1 MKMSLNAP
9 LYHAM
14 NKAPVRIETSSR
26 FDSIRERFRGCGVIR
41 IPDSPD
47 AFKDAAW
54 EKVLPYYEE
63 LASRPLDRGNVEEW
77 LADWSR
83 FESLLSEA
91 GALAS
96 FEYSCDTTDPARES
110 AQLRFGT
117 QISPKAHE
125 QRVRLEGRL
134 VDLGYVR
141 PGLET
146 VIERFRNQMQLF
158 DEANVPLFAELSSLA
173 TRWSKVNGALSVEWE
188 GEDKTPAQ
196 LLPFLLSDDRAVR
209 ERAFRLRAKPY
220 IEQRAVLAE
229 IFDRMLE
236 LRSRVAK
243 NSGFEN
249 FRDFVHLEKNRFDY
263 TPADCLR
270 FHEAVDSAVLPAVE
284 RILER
289 RRRRMGLDRLRPW
302 DTEVDPEGRAPLKP
316 FDDIDTFIDRAAGV
330 FSHVDPEFRVY
341 FKRMA
346 DAKLLD
352 LDNRKGKAPGGYC
365 QTLAFSKM
373 PLIFMNAVG
382 IDSDVTTLL
391 HESGH
396 AFHSFEASA
405 LPILF
410 QRHPGSEMA
419 EVASMSMELL
429 ASPFIDQASGGY
441 YTNEE
446 ARRSRTELLEGIVLF
461 FPHCASV
468 DAFQQWV
475 YVEEAGRDDDAR
487 DAKWLELR
495 RRFEADA
502 VDWNGLDSERIA
514 RWYQQPH
521 FFAAPFYYIEY
532 GIAQLGALQI
542 WRNSLGDRREAVRKY
557 REALALGA
565 TRPMPELFKAA
576 GARMIFDSK
585 GMRELIELVE
595 EELTKLED

>member
-1 MKMSLNAP
+1 VA
-9 LYHAM
+9 
-14 NKAPVRIETSSR
+14 T
-26 FDSIRERFRGCGVIR
+26 

-54 EKVLPYYEE
+54 EQVLPYYED

-91 GALAS
+91 GALAN
-96 FEYSCDTTDPARES
+96 FEYSCDTTDPVRES

-117 QISPKAHE
+117 QVAPKAHE
-125 QRVRLEGRL
+125 QRVRLERRL
-134 VDLGYVR
+134 IELGYVR

-146 VIERFRNQMQLF
+146 VVERFRNQMQLF
-158 DEANVPLFAELSSLA
+158 SEANVPLFAELSSLG
-173 TRWSKVNGALSVEWE
+173 TRWSKVNGALTVEWD
-188 GEDKTPAQ
+188 GEEKTPAQ
-196 LLPFLLSDDRAVR
+196 LLPFLLSADRNER

-220 IEQRAVLAE
+220 IEQRSVMAE

-236 LRSRVAK
+236 LRTRVAK
-243 NSGFEN
+243 NAGFEN
-249 FRDFVHLEKNRFDY
+249 YRDFAHLEKNRFDY
-263 TPADCLR
+263 TPADCLE
-270 FHEAVDSAVLPAVE
+270 FHLAVETAVLPAAE

-289 RRRRMGLDRLRPW
+289 RRLRMGLDRLRPW
-302 DTEVDPEGRAPLKP
+302 DTEVDPDGRPPLKP
-316 FDDIDTFIDRAAGV
+316 FDDVDAFIDRAAGV
-330 FSHVDPEFRVY
+330 FAHVDPKFRGY
-341 FKRMA
+341 FRRMA
-346 DAKLLD
+346 EARLLD

-365 QTLAFSKM
+365 QTLAFSKI

-382 IDSDVTTLL
+382 IDSDLVTLL

-429 ASPFIDQASGGY
+429 ASPFIDEANGGY
-441 YTNEE
+441 YTADE
-446 ARRSRTELLEGIVLF
+446 ARRSRTELLEGIILF
-461 FPHCASV
+461 FSHCASV

-475 YVEEAGRDDDAR
+475 YVDEGGRDVAER

-495 RRFEADA
+495 RRFEGNT
-502 VDWNGLDSERIA
+502 VDWSGLDPERVA

-542 WRNSLGDRREAVRKY
+542 WRNSLSDRRDAVRRY

-576 GARMIFDSK
+576 GARMIFDSA
-585 GMRELIELVE
+585 GMKELIDLVE
-595 EELTKLED
+595 EELAHLES